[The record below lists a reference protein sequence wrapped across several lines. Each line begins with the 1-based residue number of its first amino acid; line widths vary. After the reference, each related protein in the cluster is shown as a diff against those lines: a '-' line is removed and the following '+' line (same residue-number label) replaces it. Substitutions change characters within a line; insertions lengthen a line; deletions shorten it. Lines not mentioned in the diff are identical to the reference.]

1 MYVYKISDLLKSLK
15 SAQRDGFEYVSI
27 SVLPAEDDMEESIDL
42 EYIEDADSSAVD
54 SIDTVILPENYI
66 CNLKY

>member
-15 SAQRDGFEYVSI
+15 SAQSDGFEYVSV

-42 EYIEDADSSAVD
+42 EYIEDQDSTAVD
-54 SIDTVILPENYI
+54 SIDAAILPDNYI
-66 CNLKY
+66 CNLKD

>member
-15 SAQRDGFEYVSI
+15 SAQSDGFEYVSI

-42 EYIEDADSSAVD
+42 EYIEDEDSSAVD
-54 SIDTVILPENYI
+54 SIDTVILPENYSRDF
-66 CNLKY
+66 KY